1 VMLNKEKEPK
11 ITNAAQEDRDSE
23 GEEKKNFENGY
34 SETEQVKDI
43 EARSGDLQALK
54 ASKAF
59 QQLQGSAKV
68 LSAYQFVS
76 KKLCTLVENYTTL
89 IEKDLHQAQRMHHEI
104 AKIRGM
110 QKMLLMKLFGKLP
123 NEYDRE
129 EILEELEQLGI

>member
-1 VMLNKEKEPK
+1 MRHTEKEPE
-11 ITNAAQEDRDSE
+11 ITNAAREDKE
-23 GEEKKNFENGY
+23 QAGEEKNFESGY

-54 ASKAF
+54 TSKAF

-76 KKLCTLVENYTTL
+76 KKLCNLVESYTAL
-89 IEKDLHQAQRMHHEI
+89 IEKDLHQAQRMSQEI

-110 QKMLLMKLFGKLP
+110 QKMLLTKLFGKLP

-129 EILEELEQLGI
+129 EVLEELEQLGI